1 MGWLER
7 LLGLTA
13 DVAHAKGP
21 MDSFARYAVLSPD
34 GTRLYVSGYDMLM
47 AEDGAGGWGVTE
59 TLAPLRVIDQATGH
73 VLAER
78 DVPSHALR
86 LTPDGRTLLA
96 LDLSNNATMT
106 TVLDVESLAVVARV
120 EGYHVVTV
128 ADMDGETR
136 FVAQSI
142 RHRRT
147 DFTVFEPLT
156 FAVLAEWSV
165 DGPAWLVAD

>member
-1 MGWLER
+1 
-7 LLGLTA
+7 
-13 DVAHAKGP
+13 
-21 MDSFARYAVLSPD
+21 
-34 GTRLYVSGYDMLM
+34 MLPLPS
-47 AEDGAGGWGVTE
+47 GGWVVATYGTP
-59 TLAPLRVIDQATGH
+59 TGQSGIDAA
-73 VLAER
+73 L
-78 DVPSHALR
+78 LR